1 MKKVFCLLLLLLF
14 SANSTSA
21 SVSIYADYDYSN
33 LTDYSQGELEDGT
46 PTSTQYQGNLNS
58 TRVGAYI
65 GQPDTPFLFGL
76 DFLYGS
82 GQTPGERTSGAYVY
96 PLTAT
101 TTKEN
106 ARLYAGYLLHT
117 NGDGQ
122 IRAGYGFERITIT
135 VFDVY
140 PKQSMF
146 NYLFLEYCD
155 DLLRSGKSSVQA
167 DVMIRYNFL
176 SKAENLSPN
185 YNETVFFDQLQ
196 TSFGFG
202 LSLPISYGFNDN
214 ISLNVTPW
222 FSYNKRG
229 LGTSTTF
236 VQAGQEFVLADA
248 TFTEYGMSCGVK
260 LSF

>member
-1 MKKVFCLLLLLLF
+1 MCSLEI
-14 SANSTSA
+14 ASA
-21 SVSIYADYDYSN
+21 SVSFYADYDYSN
-33 LTDYSQGELEDGT
+33 LTYYSEGELENGT
-46 PTSTQYQGNLNS
+46 PTSTKYQGNLNS

-65 GQPDTPFLFGL
+65 GQTDTPFLFGL

-82 GQTPGERTSGAYVY
+82 GQTPGERTTAAVVY

-106 ARLYAGYLLHT
+106 ARLYTGYMLHA
-117 NGDGQ
+117 NGDAQ
-122 IRAGYGFERITIT
+122 IRVGYGFERITIT

-155 DLLRSGKSSVQA
+155 DLLRNGKSAVQA

-196 TSFGFG
+196 RSFGFG

-236 VQAGQEFVLADA
+236 VQAGQNFVLADA
-248 TFTEYGMSCGVK
+248 TFTEYGMSCGLK